1 MKVHKIKILV
11 LALLPMINYGVAA
24 PITESGPINSKSQF
38 TSGRLNN
45 AGTSRKLSKESGLST
60 KPKTKPV
67 PTISPIS
74 AAENTRLN
82 AARKEILVNQMS
94 SQETHP
100 KNGKIRGENK
110 STPKDDPN
118 KVVLNFENADI
129 QTVIKAISELS
140 GKNFVIDPRVKGT
153 VNIVS
158 DKPISKTDSYKVL
171 ESALRMQGFASVE
184 ADGVIKVLPEAD
196 ARTYGMKMEKSVGGA
211 LSRQHQL
218 GDQVIT
224 KIFVIQHG
232 SATALVNA
240 LRPLVA
246 PNNSIG
252 VYPNSNA
259 IIITDYSSNI
269 KRVARIISEL
279 TATDEGVATK
289 PVVLSLHN
297 AIAADVAEILNS
309 YMSGGGTSSGGRGGA
324 RAAAS
329 GGNSDTPTATI
340 TVNVNDNSI
349 IIYSPIKTTVQELVN
364 LAEQIDKNAG
374 DNHSNLHV
382 VYLKNG
388 DANHIAEILRDVM
401 KNQENPD
408 ITASSSQAKFATE
421 PTSTF
426 STGSS
431 SGGGGGGG
439 GGSTTSATSSS
450 SRSSS
455 SRSSNNSS
463 NNKPD
468 QPDIV
473 VQADPTTNAL
483 IIEAPQAVYKNMR
496 MIIDMLDVRR
506 AQVMIEAM
514 VADINQSQTGS
525 FGIQWLVGA
534 GNNNMGAISIGNYGG
549 DGGNGGS
556 SSLSSLATTA
566 IGATAAAGGNA
577 GAAAGAAGA
586 STGLAI
592 PNEMYVG
599 LVTGTVTVGGQT
611 IPGLSALADMIENNS
626 AGNVLSRPTIITM
639 DNEEARIMVGS
650 NIGVPN
656 GSFTA
661 TSGLPGNQ
669 TTTITRQDLGII
681 LQIKPLI
688 TQSGAIQL
696 DVYQEDS
703 SLDPSVNPN
712 GPNGPTYFE
721 RKLRTTLL
729 VDDNQIIALGGMIE
743 DRITIEQ
750 DGIPGLSDIPYLGW
764 LFSWQHREHT
774 KSNLVL
780 FLRPVIIKNADGYRA
795 LTNQRYNYIMGRENQ
810 IQAKANAVLPG
821 INAVNLENQLPFDNH
836 IAPQSSP
843 ALNLNKNLPIV
854 DLTNSGRNLD
864 PTKAVKATDTSAA
877 KLTPLKS
884 NQNVGNNN

>member
-1 MKVHKIKILV
+1 MKVHKIKVLI

-24 PITESGPINSKSQF
+24 PIVESGPINSKSQF

-45 AGTSRKLSKESGLST
+45 AGTHRKLSRESGLST
-60 KPKTKPV
+60 STKPMLTTPLM
-67 PTISPIS
+67 PT
-74 AAENTRLN
+74 AN
-82 AARKEILVNQMS
+82 AAKPNATRKEILTVDQRN
-94 SQETHP
+94 SQEITL
-100 KNGKIRGENK
+100 KNNKIRGGNK
-110 STPKDDPN
+110 SVSKDDLN
-118 KVVLNFENADI
+118 KVILNFENADI

-158 DKPISKTDSYKVL
+158 DKPISKADSYKVL

-196 ARTYGMKMEKSVGGA
+196 ARTYGMKMENSVGGTI
-211 LSRQHQL
+211 SKQHQL

-269 KRVARIISEL
+269 KRVAKIISEL

-289 PVVLSLHN
+289 PVMLNLHN
-297 AIAADVAEILNS
+297 AVAADVAEILNS
-309 YMSGGGTSSGGRGGA
+309 YMSGGGASSGGHGGA
-324 RAAAS
+324 RAAGAS
-329 GGNSDTPTATI
+329 GNSDTPTATI

-349 IIYSPIKTTVQELVN
+349 IIYSPIKSTVQELVN

-431 SGGGGGGG
+431 SSGGGGG
-439 GGSTTSATSSS
+439 GGSTPSATSAS

-455 SRSSNNSS
+455 SRSSSSGS

-514 VADINQSQTGS
+514 VADINQSQSGS

-534 GNNNMGAISIGNYGG
+534 GNNNIGAISIGNYGG

-566 IGATAAAGGNA
+566 IGATAAAGGSA
-577 GAAAGAAGA
+577 GAATAGA

-854 DLTNSGRNLD
+854 DLTNNGKNLD
-864 PTKAVKATDTSAA
+864 QTKALKATDTSAA

-884 NQNVGNNN
+884 NQSVGNSN

>member
-1 MKVHKIKILV
+1 MKVNKILI
-11 LALLPMINYGVAA
+11 LALLPLINSALA
-24 PITESGPINSKSQF
+24 MPIAESGPIINRKPPITNRQ
-38 TSGRLNN
+38 LNN
-45 AGTSRKLSKESGLST
+45 IHRDNLPKEAI
-60 KPKTKPV
+60 PV
-67 PTISPIS
+67 I
-74 AAENTRLN
+74 
-82 AARKEILVNQMS
+82 
-94 SQETHP
+94 
-100 KNGKIRGENK
+100 
-110 STPKDDPN
+110 TPKDKTPLKDKAQPKDKIPMKDDTD

-129 QTVIKAISELS
+129 QTVIKAISALS

-158 DKPISKTDSYKVL
+158 DKPISKSDSYKVL

-184 ADGVIKVLPEAD
+184 ADGVIKVLPEAE
-196 ARTYGMKMEKSVGGA
+196 ARTYGMKMENSVG
-211 LSRQHQL
+211 STISKQHQL

-269 KRVARIISEL
+269 KRVAKIIAEL
-279 TATDEGVATK
+279 TATDEGFATK
-289 PVVLSLHN
+289 PTMLALHS
-297 AIAADVAEILNS
+297 AVAADVAEILNS
-309 YMSGGGTSSGGRGGA
+309 YMSGGGSSGGSHGGGGA
-324 RAAAS
+324 RAS
-329 GGNSDTPTATI
+329 GGNSDTPNATI
-340 TVNVNDNSI
+340 TVNSNDNSL
-349 IIYSPIKTTVQELVN
+349 IIYSPIKSTEQELVD
-364 LAEQIDKNAG
+364 LAVQIDKNSG
-374 DNHSNLHV
+374 INHSNLHV

-388 DANHIAEILRDVM
+388 DAEHIAEILRDVM
-401 KNQENPD
+401 KNQEDPD
-408 ITASSSQAKFATE
+408 VTASSSLAKFATE

-426 STGSS
+426 SAGGS
-431 SGGGGGGG
+431 SGGSGGG
-439 GGSTTSATSSS
+439 GGSTPSSS
-450 SRSSS
+450 SASTKSSS
-455 SRSSNNSS
+455 ANRSNNNS

-483 IIEAPQAVYKNMR
+483 IIEAPQAIYKNMR

-514 VADINQSQTGS
+514 VADINQTQEGS

-534 GNNNMGAISIGNYGG
+534 GNNNMGAISLGNYA
-549 DGGNGGS
+549 GNGNS
-556 SSLSSLATTA
+556 MSSLATTA
-566 IGATAAAGGNA
+566 IGATAAAGGSA
-577 GAAAGAAGA
+577 GAAAGAA
-586 STGLAI
+586 STGLSI

-611 IPGLSALADMIENNS
+611 IPGLSALADMIEANS
-626 AGNVLSRPTIITM
+626 AGNILSRPTIITM

-729 VDDNQIIALGGMIE
+729 VDDNQIIALGGMVE
-743 DRITIEQ
+743 DNISIIQ
-750 DGIPGLSDIPYLGW
+750 DGIPGLSDIPYIGW
-764 LFSWQHREHT
+764 MFSWQHREHT

-780 FLRPVIIKNADGYRA
+780 FLRPVIIKNADGYKA

-810 IQAKANAVLPG
+810 IQAKGNAGLPG
-821 INAVNLENQLPFDNH
+821 INAVNLDNQLPFDNH
-836 IAPQSSP
+836 INPQSNPS
-843 ALNLNKNLPIV
+843 LNLNKNLPLV
-854 DLTNSGRNLD
+854 DLTGSGKKLD
-864 PTKAVKATDTSAA
+864 QKKAASAISA
-877 KLTPLKS
+877 SAVRLIPLKPQATS
-884 NQNVGNNN
+884 TGNNN